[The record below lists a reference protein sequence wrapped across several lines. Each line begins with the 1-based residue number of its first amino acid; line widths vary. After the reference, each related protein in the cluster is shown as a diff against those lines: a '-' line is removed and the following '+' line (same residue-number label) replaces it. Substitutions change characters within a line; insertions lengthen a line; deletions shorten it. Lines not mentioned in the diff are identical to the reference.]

1 MQNGRVLV
9 AAGSLIVAASMTL
22 SAQWPLYVPPDTPKK
37 ADGTPNL
44 EAPAPRLPNGK
55 PDFSGVWESRIPP
68 SGRLGGPFLP
78 SLTNDGP
85 PVATFVDIG
94 RNMKEGLPMTPWAA
108 ELKKQRMS
116 RNSMDNPD
124 AHCLPLGFMQ
134 LHTHSQPRKIVQT
147 KDVMM
152 IGYEANY
159 GLRWIFTD
167 GRSLPTGDPQ
177 PWWYGYSA
185 GKWDGDTLV
194 VETIGFRDDGWLDV
208 NGTPFGSTTKV
219 TERFRRVNYGRLEID
234 ITIEDSKAYTKPFT
248 VRVNQRLYPDGE
260 LIEFVCNENERSSQ
274 HLVTP

>member
-1 MQNGRVLV
+1 MKRALV
-9 AAGSLIVAASMTL
+9 AIVFAVLAATSA
-22 SAQWPLYVPPDTPKK
+22 SAQWALYLPPDTPKK

-94 RNMKEGLPMTPWAA
+94 RNMKEGLPLTPWAA

-124 AHCLPLGFMQ
+124 AHCLPPGFMQ
-134 LHTHSQPRKIVQT
+134 LHTHSQPRKIVHT
-147 KDVMM
+147 KDVMT
-152 IGYEANY
+152 IAYESNY

-167 GRSLPTGDPQ
+167 GRALPADPQ
-177 PWWYGYSA
+177 PWWYGYSV

-194 VETIGFRDDGWLDV
+194 VETIGYRDEGWLDV
-208 NGTPFGSTTKV
+208 NGTPFGSTTK
-219 TERFRRVNYGRLEID
+219 TIERFRRVNYGRLEID
-234 ITIEDSKAYTKPFT
+234 ITIEDAKVFTKPVT
-248 VRVNQRLYPDGE
+248 VRVNHRLYPDGE

-274 HLVTP
+274 HLVAP